1 MKSVCFVLPE
11 IAGHPVGG
19 YKIVFEYANRL
30 VSDDFNVSIL
40 FLNDLAFKKHKIPKI
55 IKNPIQNYRT
65 ILEPRW
71 FNLDKRIKK
80 ISSTQLKFKE
90 KLQDVDIVIATA
102 VETVYPTLNLFKNSE
117 KFYLIQGLEDWNVS
131 REDLFKTY
139 NMGFKKIV
147 ISKWLKKIVDENS
160 QDSAVYIKNPIDIKR
175 YHVITPIEERSKYAI
190 GMLNHS
196 SLLKGSKDGLQ
207 AIELVRL
214 KYPNLRVYMFGTVK
228 PAKNLPNWIDYTW
241 NASTEETIDIYNR
254 ISIFVNP
261 SIKEGFGLTGL
272 EAMACGAALAS
283 TKYAGVKEYAVD
295 NDNALLSPVKDPR
308 KLADNIE
315 KLITNPKLRMNIA
328 KAGVLNAQRFSWDD
342 AYKKFKKVILS

>member
-1 MKSVCFVLPE
+1 
-11 IAGHPVGG
+11 
-19 YKIVFEYANRL
+19 
-30 VSDDFNVSIL
+30 
-40 FLNDLAFKKHKIPKI
+40 
-55 IKNPIQNYRT
+55 
-65 ILEPRW
+65 
-71 FNLDKRIKK
+71 
-80 ISSTQLKFKE
+80 
-90 KLQDVDIVIATA
+90 
-102 VETVYPTLNLFKNSE
+102 
-117 KFYLIQGLEDWNVS
+117 
-131 REDLFKTY
+131 
-139 NMGFKKIV
+139 
-147 ISKWLKKIVDENS
+147 
-160 QDSAVYIKNPIDIKR
+160 
-175 YHVITPIEERSKYAI
+175 
-190 GMLNHS
+190 
-196 SLLKGSKDGLQ
+196 
-207 AIELVRL
+207 
-214 KYPNLRVYMFGTVK
+214 MFGTVK